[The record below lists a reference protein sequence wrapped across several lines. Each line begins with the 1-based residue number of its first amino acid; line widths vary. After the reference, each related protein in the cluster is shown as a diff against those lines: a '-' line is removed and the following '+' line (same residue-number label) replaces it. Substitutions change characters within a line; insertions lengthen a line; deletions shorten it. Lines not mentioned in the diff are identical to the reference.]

1 MSLSGNNLAPE
12 MRQSCRKIQPH
23 FRRIAEITDLS
34 AASQPE
40 IRTFRSVARRINPSS
55 KPRAQPSQ
63 NAPLP
68 SARFERKPMTD
79 LERALLL
86 SPLLAL
92 AAPTYGHSQP
102 ATCLPRAALV
112 EDLGTRY
119 GETPQSIGLG
129 SNNALMELFAS
140 RETGIWT
147 IALTLPNGQ
156 SCLIASGQAFETLQ
170 SAPKPPRA

>member
-1 MSLSGNNLAPE
+1 
-12 MRQSCRKIQPH
+12 
-23 FRRIAEITDLS
+23 
-34 AASQPE
+34 
-40 IRTFRSVARRINPSS
+40 
-55 KPRAQPSQ
+55 
-63 NAPLP
+63 
-68 SARFERKPMTD
+68 MTD

-140 RETGIWT
+140 RETGTWT

-156 SCLIASGQAFETLQ
+156 SCLIASGKAFETPQ
-170 SAPKPPRA
+170 FAPKPPRV